1 MRKSFTFISSLIL
14 VVLLAACEIPAFLGS
29 AAPAGDTAAPETS
42 TGETTAPAVF
52 ATPDQSL
59 ATPTIGAVTIL
70 AVQGDKAVF
79 LYSLP
84 TTRSV
89 AAAQVKPG
97 DVGQV
102 LGFDSSGT
110 WLLVEIKGKTGWAPI
125 QLLDYTIA
133 Q

>member
-1 MRKSFTFISSLIL
+1 MIRKSFAFGNSLIL
-14 VVLLAACEIPAFLGS
+14 VVLLAACVS
-29 AAPAGDTAAPETS
+29 PAGGAATPETS
-42 TGETTAPAVF
+42 ATEVIAPAVF

-59 ATPTIGAVTIL
+59 AMPTIGTVTIL

-79 LYSLP
+79 IYSLP

-89 AAAQVKPG
+89 AAAQVEPG
-97 DVGQV
+97 AAGQV
-102 LGFDSSGT
+102 LGIDSSGT
-110 WLLVEIKGKTGWAPI
+110 WLLVEIGGKTGWAPI